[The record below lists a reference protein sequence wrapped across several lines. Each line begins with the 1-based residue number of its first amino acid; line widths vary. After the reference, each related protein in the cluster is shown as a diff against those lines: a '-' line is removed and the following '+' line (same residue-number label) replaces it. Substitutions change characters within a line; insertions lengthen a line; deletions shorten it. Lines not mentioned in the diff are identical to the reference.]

1 MSTLMR
7 TIVLSLLLL
16 GVVGFDCQA
25 AREPA
30 TPFNAIAKLAA
41 DLSQSDV
48 SGAVGAFD
56 SSMKGYG
63 SIEQN
68 IASLVAQTEIL
79 SAIDVVEDVE
89 KDGVHK
95 MVLDWYLTL
104 TLQSDNTRTERRR
117 EQVNVEMRQ
126 IKGKW
131 KITSMSP
138 LTILDPVNVI

>member
-1 MSTLMR
+1 MR
-7 TIVLSLLLL
+7 TIVLSFVML
-16 GVVGFDCQA
+16 GVVFA
-25 AREPA
+25 AKEPA
-30 TPFNAIAKLAA
+30 TPFNAIAKLAS

-48 SGAVGAFD
+48 AGAVSAFY

-63 SIEQN
+63 MLEQN
-68 IASLVAQTEIL
+68 IESLVAQTEIL